1 MEILVLSAH
10 LPSPRSR
17 QAGQKNVYFACQ
29 WLARGHGVHLLSFAS
44 EQELESFHSEDMGFF
59 QSFDFVPVNTLS
71 RAWGFLTGPHLPLLA
86 AARRSGRFRQK
97 LRSLLRERK
106 FDVALLFF
114 TGMLQYSGD
123 LNIVPVVGVVEED
136 VSFRSWESRSKQSG
150 NWVRGILLAM
160 EAARLRRWELD
171 RLRRMDFVVL
181 VNSGERKLIEKLLPD
196 SNVQLLNPWAELGR
210 HEEIAPYCNR
220 QPDSLVFWGAMDRQ
234 ENVDAVT
241 YAAEK
246 ILPQIWGRRPQVSF
260 CVVGNRPQPWLVDRY
275 CGSRVEVCGYVE
287 KPFRILTDK
296 RVALLPMRLGAG
308 MKIKVLECM
317 AAGLPVVTTRAGAEG
332 IPGRDGI
339 HYLVGNSEQ
348 ELAELTLSLL
358 EMPERAE
365 EISVLARDNILA
377 NHNFERSLQDIED
390 HIFQRLGNFE
400 PNAQH
405 LPNDPLL
412 S

>member
-17 QAGQKNVYFACQ
+17 QAGQKNSYFVCQ
-29 WLARGHGVHLLSFAS
+29 WLARRHGVNLLSFAT
-44 EQELESFHSEDMGFF
+44 EPELESFNSEDMGFF
-59 QSFDFVPVNTLS
+59 QSFDFVPVNSLS
-71 RAWGFLTGPHLPLLA
+71 RACGFLAGPHLPLLA
-86 AARRSGRFRQK
+86 ASRRSGRFRHK

-106 FDVALLFF
+106 FDVALLVY
-114 TGMLQYSGD
+114 TGMLQYSAD
-123 LNIVPVVGVVEED
+123 LNKVPVVGVLEED

-150 NWVRGILLAM
+150 NWVRGILLAL
-160 EAARLRRWELD
+160 EGIRTRRWELD

-181 VNSGERKLIEKLLPD
+181 VNSEERKLIEKLLPGL
-196 SNVQLLNPWAELGR
+196 NVQLLNPWAELGR
-210 HEEIAPYCNR
+210 YEKIAPYCNR
-220 QPDSLVFWGAMDRQ
+220 QPNSLVFWGAMDRQ

-260 CVVGNRPQPWLVDRY
+260 CVAGNRPPPWLVDRY
-275 CGSRVEVCGYVE
+275 RGSRVEVCGYVE
-287 KPFRILTDK
+287 KPFRILADK

-317 AAGLPVVTTRAGAEG
+317 AAGLPVVTTPAGAEG

-348 ELAELTLSLL
+348 ELAGLTLALL
-358 EMPERAE
+358 ETPARAE
-365 EISVLARDNILA
+365 EISVRARENILA
-377 NHNFERSLQDIED
+377 NHNFERSLQEIEAY
-390 HIFQRLGNFE
+390 IFQRVGNFE
-400 PNAQH
+400 PKC
-405 LPNDPLL
+405 LT
-412 S
+412 SSE